1 MNDLQWALLAASA
14 VAVGGVWLY
23 NLWQERQHAKAAN
36 RLFKSS
42 QEDLLLSGG
51 NPAANPADSQTDMG
65 HSDTDIQRSDTDLST
80 SPPANEFQTWADP
93 RSDCLIYFDLATDV
107 AAPAIWAA
115 QSTWSSSLTKSLRYL
130 ARESATNAWRLIEAN
145 DTGRYSHWLA
155 ALQLADRNGAISDN
169 ELLVFFDGMQ
179 QLGVQLNTTIT
190 VPGRTETLLR
200 AQQLD
205 DFCAG
210 VDIQFSLQLVEA
222 QGGSFVGTKLRGVCE
237 AAGLQLQDDGCFH
250 ALSAT
255 GTTEYRVK
263 NSSAEIF
270 TVDNLRSLATNAIV
284 LVLDVPR
291 VADGAAAFDRMVGT
305 ARQLERG
312 LGGKLVDAQR
322 AALADEL
329 ILGIRNKIAE
339 LQKVMHGADMAPGGL
354 LATKLFN

>member
-1 MNDLQWALLAASA
+1 MNDLQWALLAASV
-14 VAVGGVWLY
+14 VAIVGVWLY
-23 NLWQERQHAKAAN
+23 NLWQERQHAKSTN
-36 RLFKSS
+36 RLFKGSH
-42 QEDLLLSGG
+42 EDLLLSGG
-51 NPAANPADSQTDMG
+51 NPPSNLADSQIDVSQIDDVTP
-65 HSDTDIQRSDTDLST
+65 RNDTDLPT
-80 SPPANEFQTWADP
+80 PTPVDEYQGWADP
-93 RSDCLIYFDLATDV
+93 RSDCLVHFDLATDV

-115 QSTWSSSLTKSLRYL
+115 QSTWSASLTKSLRYL
-130 ARESATNAWRLIEAN
+130 ARESATHAWRLIEEN
-145 DTGRYSHWLA
+145 DTGRYAHWLA

-169 ELLVFFDGMQ
+169 ELLVFFDGLQ
-179 QLGVQLNTTIT
+179 QLGAQLETTIT
-190 VPGRTETLLR
+190 LPGRTETLLR

-210 VDIQFSLQLVEA
+210 VDIQFSLQLVDG

-237 AAGLQLQDDGCFH
+237 AAGLRLQDDGCFH
-250 ALSAT
+250 ALDAL
-255 GTTEYRVK
+255 GATEYRVK
-263 NSSAEIF
+263 NSSAETF
-270 TVDNLRSLATNAIV
+270 TVDNLRSLATNAII

-291 VADGAAAFDRMVGT
+291 VADGVGAFDRMVGT

-339 LQKVMHGADMAPGGL
+339 LQKVMHGADMAPGGV